1 MSATPIHRLAIIG
14 QGLIGSSITR
24 AVHERNMPVEVV
36 VTDASA
42 SVRERVR
49 ELGLGRAKVVD
60 SAAAAVAGA
69 DLVVLC
75 VPVGQIFGVAQSIA
89 GSLKAGAI
97 VSDVGS
103 VKVSAVGGMVRALK
117 RGQPVVGA
125 HPLAGTEFSGPDAGL
140 PRLFV
145 DRWCILAPAENC
157 PPDAVAAVSLFWQQL
172 GSEVE
177 LMTPLRHD
185 EVLSLTSHLPHL
197 IAYSIFHTALRD
209 EQQNNDEVIKFSAGG
224 FRDFTRI
231 ASSNPSMWR
240 DIFIANREPV
250 LRALAEFTKDIEQC
264 RKAIEDGDG
273 EMLLDLFST
282 SRLTRRSLI
291 EREHISVRKARE
303 SQPETRYLSRPYA
316 SDD

>member
-1 MSATPIHRLAIIG
+1 MAFAINRLAIIG

-24 AVHERNMPVEVV
+24 AVHERKLNVETV
-36 VTDASA
+36 VTDASGG
-42 SVRERVR
+42 VRDRVR
-49 ELGLGRAKVVD
+49 ELGLGAARIAN
-60 SAAAAVAGA
+60 SAAEAVSGA
-69 DLVVLC
+69 DLVIVC
-75 VPVGQIFGVAQSIA
+75 VPVGQIGAVCASIA
-89 GSLKAGAI
+89 EALKPSAI

-103 VKVSAVGGMVRALK
+103 VKVSAVNDMVQAL
-117 RGQPVVGA
+117 RPGQPVVGA

-140 PRLFV
+140 PKLFV
-145 DRWCILAPAENC
+145 DRWCILTPHENC
-157 PPDAVAAVSLFWQQL
+157 PVEAVEAVRDFWVQI
-172 GSEVE
+172 GSDVE

-209 EQQNNDEVIKFSAGG
+209 EQRNKDEVIKFSAGG

-250 LRALAEFTKDIEQC
+250 LRALDEFAKDIA
-264 RKAIEDGDG
+264 RTRTAIEQGDGD
-273 EMLLDLFST
+273 MLLDLFST

-291 EREHISVRKARE
+291 EREHISVRKAKE
-303 SQPETRYLSRPYA
+303 NQPEKRFLARPYA
-316 SDD
+316 SDE